1 MEVVRFRFDVVVE
14 SGKVARVRVRVR
26 VRVPWIDEIV
36 VVLLGWEKEEGL
48 N

>member
-1 MEVVRFRFDVVVE
+1 MIRFDVVVE

-36 VVLLGWEKEEGL
+36 VVLLG
-48 N
+48 

>member
-14 SGKVARVRVRVR
+14 SGKVARVRVR